1 METLRKITQ
10 IQTRKWLS
18 SEYGMELMLHLREN
32 VPSVGRGDVH
42 QMVFDAGV
50 AEGYKIALNRI
61 SEITPREEASEQRAD
76 NP

>member
-1 METLRKITQ
+1 
-10 IQTRKWLS
+10 
-18 SEYGMELMLHLREN
+18 MELMLHLREN